1 MSISLEHSPL
11 PNRHSVRNSI
21 QDLIGRD
28 VDLSDGLPPE
38 RSSTNVVAVYVT
50 DKLAT
55 SAVAIVDLACA
66 ARMGG
71 ALGMVPRMVVDEAIK
86 DRNLPVT
93 LEENCY
99 EVLNVLAAVFNL
111 PNAPHVRLYQM
122 YGPGASL
129 PADIAALGAVVG
141 SRMDVELK
149 IAGYGSGLLSIVVRG

>member
-1 MSISLEHSPL
+1 MSISLDHSPM
-11 PNRHSVRNSI
+11 PNRHAVRNTI

-28 VDLSDGLPPE
+28 VDLSDGNPPE
-38 RSSTNVVAVYVT
+38 AKSTNVVAVYVT

-55 SAVAIVDLACA
+55 SAISIVDLECA
-66 ARMGG
+66 ARLGG
-71 ALGMVPRMVVDEAIK
+71 SLGMVPRMVVDEAIK
-86 DRNLPVT
+86 ARELPTT

-122 YGPGASL
+122 YGPNVAL
-129 PADIAALGAVVG
+129 PPDIAALGAMLG

-149 IAGYGSGLLSIVVRG
+149 IAGYGTGLLSIVVR

>member
-1 MSISLEHSPL
+1 MSVSLEHSPM
-11 PNRHSVRNSI
+11 PNRHSVRNTI

-38 RSSTNVVAVYVT
+38 AKSTNVVAVYVT

-55 SAVAIVDLACA
+55 SAIAIVDLECA
-66 ARMGG
+66 ARLGG
-71 ALGMVPRMVVDEAIK
+71 SLGMVPRMIVDEAIK
-86 DRNLPVT
+86 ARDLPTT

-111 PNAPHVRLYQM
+111 PTAPHVRLYQM
-122 YGPGASL
+122 YGPNASL
-129 PADIAALGAVVG
+129 PPDIAALGAVLG

-149 IAGYGSGLLSIVVRG
+149 IAGYGTGLMSIVIR

>member
-1 MSISLEHSPL
+1 MSISLDHSPM
-11 PNRHSVRNSI
+11 PNRHSVRNTI

-28 VDLSDGLPPE
+28 VDLSDGNPPPVK
-38 RSSTNVVAVYVT
+38 STNVVAVYVT

-55 SAVAIVDLACA
+55 SAVAVVDLECA
-66 ARMGG
+66 ARLGG
-71 ALGMVPRMVVDEAIK
+71 SLGMVPRMVVDEAIK
-86 DRNLPVT
+86 ARELPTT

-122 YGPGASL
+122 YGPNASL
-129 PADIAALGAVVG
+129 PHDIAVIGSTLG

-149 IAGYGSGLLSIVVRG
+149 IAGYGPGLLSLVVC